1 MIIRDYKP
9 EDKPDLI
16 EITLRA
22 WAPVFDGLEESISP
36 EIYEVFVP
44 DWKAEQ
50 LRSINRVCDSEDV
63 QVIVA
68 EEEDQIL
75 GFSAITLHP
84 DDYLGQIYMIGVD
97 PNQQRKGLGS
107 ALTKASLKTIKDS
120 GLSLAMVETGGDP
133 GHASA
138 RAMYERMGF
147 ELTPVARYL
156 KRI

>member
-1 MIIRDYKP
+1 MIIRDYKS
-9 EDKPDLI
+9 EDKQDLI

-22 WAPVFDGLEESISP
+22 WAPVYAGLKESISP
-36 EIYEVFVP
+36 EIYKVFVP

-50 LRSINRVCDSEDV
+50 LRSINRVCDSGDV

-75 GFSAITLHP
+75 GFSGITLHP
-84 DDYLGQIYMIGVD
+84 EDYLGQIYMIGVD
-97 PNQQRKGLGS
+97 PDHQCKGIGS
-107 ALTKASLKTIKDS
+107 ALTNASLKIIK
-120 GLSLAMVETGGDP
+120 GNGFSLAMVETGGDP
-133 GHASA
+133 GHAAA
-138 RAMYERMGF
+138 RATYEKMGF